1 MFGFIKKM
9 LAVPMSLCSCNAL
22 KCVSIN
28 NQEFKIRSQMI
39 NINIKEPSFYLYSVE
54 IKKCC
59 RSCNNINNS
68 YAKLCVPET
77 VKNINVKIFNLML
90 RLDTSVCN
98 NKQCWNKDKCRSECK

>member
-9 LAVPMSLCSCNAL
+9 FAVPMSFFSCNAL

-68 YAKLCVPET
+68 YVKLCVPET